1 MLRIL
6 KPGLQSTL
14 QGAPRLGWRHQ
25 GIPYAGPADC
35 VSLALANRLVEN
47 APDQTG
53 IEITFGGFEAECVED
68 CTIAITGASADI
80 LISGASAPAHT
91 TLQLRAGN
99 VLAIPPYRIG
109 ARCYIA
115 IHSGFQ
121 SDTAFGST
129 STYLPAHFGGQDGR
143 ALAAG
148 DLVNPVEREILKNVH
163 ETPEP
168 LRPVFTNHFALRACP
183 ARETDLLDT
192 VSRGRLFGERFI
204 AGRQA
209 TRMGLSLTGQTLS
222 LQSDGMMKSAPVFP
236 GTIQC
241 PPSGVPVVLL
251 CDAQTT
257 GGYPRVA
264 AIARCD
270 RHVLGQVRPGDSLI
284 LLERTPEAAAQDL
297 AEKLALLKTW
307 LVSDDFRLA

>member
-47 APDQTG
+47 TPDQTG
-53 IEITFGGFEAECVED
+53 IEITFGGFEAECVET
-68 CTIAITGASADI
+68 CTIAITGACAEI
-80 LISGASAPAHT
+80 FISGRLARTHK
-91 TLQLRAGN
+91 TLQLKAGET
-99 VLAIPPYRIG
+99 LTIRPHRIG
-109 ARCYIA
+109 ARTYIA

-121 SDTAFGST
+121 SDPAFGST
-129 STYLPAHFGGQDGR
+129 STYLPAHFGGLQGR

-148 DLVNPVEREILKNVH
+148 DLVHPVARDILNEVH
-163 ETPEP
+163 ETPDP
-168 LRPVFTNHFALRACP
+168 LRPVFTHHFALRACP

-192 VSRGRLFGERFI
+192 VSRDRLFGERFI
-204 AGRQA
+204 AGQQA

-222 LQSDGMMKSAPVFP
+222 LNSDGMMKSAPVFP

-257 GGYPRVA
+257 GGYPRIA

-270 RHVLGQVRPGDSLI
+270 RHLLGQVRPGDSLI
-284 LLERTPEAAAQDL
+284 LLERTPEAAARDH
-297 AEKLALLKTW
+297 AEKLALLNTW
-307 LVSDDFRLA
+307 LNADDFRLG

>member
-53 IEITFGGFEAECVED
+53 IEITFGGFEAECVEA
-68 CTIAITGASADI
+68 CTIAITGACSEI
-80 LISGASAPAHT
+80 LLAGKPARAHA
-91 TLQLRAGN
+91 TLQLKPGDVIAK
-99 VLAIPPYRIG
+99 PPHPIG
-109 ARCYIA
+109 ARSYLA
-115 IHSGFQ
+115 ISSGFRA
-121 SDTAFGST
+121 DEAFGST
-129 STYLPAHFGGQDGR
+129 STYLPARFGGMGGR

-148 DLVNPVEREILKNVH
+148 DLVHPVENGILNAEH
-163 ETPEP
+163 ETPER
-168 LRPVFTNHFALRACP
+168 LRPVFTHDFALRACRT
-183 ARETDLLDT
+183 RETELLDAP
-192 VSRGRLFGERFI
+192 SQDKLFGERFI

-209 TRMGLSLTGQTLS
+209 TRMGLALTGQTLS
-222 LQSDGMMKSAPVFP
+222 LRSDGMMKSAPVFP

-241 PPSGVPVVLL
+241 PPSGVPVALL

-257 GGYPRVA
+257 GGYPRIA
-264 AIARCD
+264 NIARGD
-270 RHVLGQVRPGDSLI
+270 RHLLGQIRPGDSVI
-284 LLERTPEAAAQDL
+284 LLERSADTAAEDH
-297 AEKLALLKTW
+297 AEKQDMLRGW
-307 LVSDDFRLA
+307 LGSETFRLG